1 MIIITKI
8 NLKSSS
14 MLDATLYSTN
24 RPILSLYFNLKH
36 GIYNFLLWSVV
47 YCEAGSTVVCKGG
60 WAWACHFCCMIRFLF
75 ILAFAELDLFV
86 YWWLSMLVMPIVDT
100 DRV

>member
-24 RPILSLYFNLKH
+24 QPILSHYFNLRH
-36 GIYNFLLWSVV
+36 GVYNFLLWSFV
-47 YCEAGSTVVCKGG
+47 YCEVGSTVACRGG
-60 WAWACHFCCMIRFLF
+60 WAWACCFWCMICFLF

-86 YWWLSMLVMPIVDT
+86 YWWLSLLLMPIVSV